1 MELFHASKRIFSIGE
16 VVPSGNISTFYPVA
30 SNEMDGRKP
39 NDAPSRRTALFCADS
54 EEFAVYFLK
63 MEKVPEDEINL
74 YKVKVNTFHR
84 APFSITHV
92 VEQKLNSG
100 ESVEALIEE
109 YWNPNKEW
117 NYYEYLV
124 PEFEVIEI
132 LQKPALNEIILVHR
146 STQDHALAKSIS

>member
-1 MELFHASKRIFSIGE
+1 MELFHASRKNFKIGQII
-16 VVPSGNISTFYPVA
+16 PSGNSSTFYPLA
-30 SNEMDGRKP
+30 SSAMDASKP
-39 NDAPSRRTALFCADS
+39 NGAPARKTALYCADS

-92 VEQKLNSG
+92 VEKKLNNG
-100 ESVEALIEE
+100 DSVDALINE
-109 YWNPNKEW
+109 YWNSNKDW

-124 PEFEVIEI
+124 PDFEVIE
-132 LQKPALNEIILVHR
+132 LLEKPALNEMILVHKGG
-146 STQDHALAKSIS
+146 QDHDLAKSIS